1 MDGVV
6 VTSSGS
12 ISGWTGPGFIDAN
25 NGIGTTVSWEIMVP
39 VDGVY
44 ALSWRYAFGG
54 TATNYRDAKVVID
67 GNTIIDTVYFP
78 YTNTWSNWAVLTP
91 VNVNLTAGDHK
102 IRLEAVRTGGIA
114 NLDYFMVIGTAPTA
128 STCTPQYTVSVTSDS
143 SVWGSV
149 WFTPIKNYY
158 DKGTV
163 ITLHANANP
172 GYFFESWLGEA
183 TSNDSVY
190 TFAIKSNV
198 AAVARFLP
206 DGTKMDTTIIGY
218 ATVQDDSGT
227 TFMVTGGTLGDT
239 VMATS
244 VADLQTYLGSTT
256 PYIVKFSG
264 YLVGTEQISIKS
276 NKTLLGVGD
285 TAHLEGIGLSI
296 NLARNIILKNISI
309 AHVCTTGASNGD
321 GIEINGASKNIVIDH
336 CEISSDRNN
345 GVDYYDG
352 ALDIKNGSTFIT
364 VSWSA
369 FHDHYKVSLISSGDT
384 QYGDTVIRATYHH
397 NYFYNCGSRLP
408 SLRFGRAHIFN
419 NYYLNSDDAVNSRMD
434 AWVRVER
441 NYFENVGTAVMTAY
455 SPIVGR
461 VQLIDNIFGSSTY
474 VTSPT
479 CDLRIPY
486 PYTLDPT
493 DSIPGIITNG
503 VRTNVDNNSP
513 TLLPKKFVL
522 EQNYPNPF
530 NPVTVIRYQLPVTSN
545 VNIKLFDLLG
555 REVAMLVN
563 KEEPAGDHLIQFD
576 ASRLTSGVY
585 FYRLSAGTFT
595 QGRKMLLLK

>member
-1 MDGVV
+1 MILTVLMLASTALFAQDTLIVQENALGQCTMDGVV

-12 ISGWTGPGFIDAN
+12 IGGWTGPGFIDAN

-206 DGTKMDTTIIGY
+206 DGTKMDTNIIGY

-336 CEISSDRNN
+336 
-345 GVDYYDG
+345 V
-352 ALDIKNGSTFIT
+352 KF
-364 VSWSA
+364 
-369 FHDHYKVSLISSGDT
+369 
-384 QYGDTVIRATYHH
+384 
-397 NYFYNCGSRLP
+397 LP
-408 SLRFGRAHIFN
+408 
-419 NYYLNSDDAVNSRMD
+419 
-434 AWVRVER
+434 
-441 NYFENVGTAVMTAY
+441 TAIMA
-455 SPIVGR
+455 S
-461 VQLIDNIFGSSTY
+461 
-474 VTSPT
+474 
-479 CDLRIPY
+479 
-486 PYTLDPT
+486 
-493 DSIPGIITNG
+493 IIT
-503 VRTNVDNNSP
+503 
-513 TLLPKKFVL
+513 
-522 EQNYPNPF
+522 
-530 NPVTVIRYQLPVTSN
+530 TV
-545 VNIKLFDLLG
+545 
-555 REVAMLVN
+555 
-563 KEEPAGDHLIQFD
+563 HLI
-576 ASRLTSGVY
+576 
-585 FYRLSAGTFT
+585 
-595 QGRKMLLLK
+595 